1 MCAIMHPFPFHL
13 RLIKSLSMKGIK
25 ILVLLLGSIGAQAQ
39 SKSYQ
44 MLKDNFIDQPDV
56 HSFSVSGWMGR
67 AILNLAGEFEF
78 KEAIKE
84 LKHIRLMTIPSS
96 EFENR
101 NLTIKGFKRVLLQD
115 SYQELA
121 FIRDHGDD
129 VSIYIKEGH
138 NNKNHY
144 FVLVEEEQ
152 EVVAIE
158 MKGYIDLQKLN
169 PENVRLADNK

>member
-1 MCAIMHPFPFHL
+1 MCAIMHPFPFQV
-13 RLIKSLSMKGIK
+13 RLIKNLSMKGIK

-67 AILNLAGEFEF
+67 TILNLAGEFEF
-78 KEAIKE
+78 KEAIRE

-101 NLTIKGFKRVLLQD
+101 NLTINGFKRVLLQD

-121 FIRDHGDD
+121 FIRDNGDD
-129 VSIYIKEGH
+129 VSIYIKEGN

-158 MKGYIDLQKLN
+158 MKGYIDLQELN
-169 PENVRLADNK
+169 SENVRLANSK